1 VDQAQLNW
9 LTNFIWNI
17 ADDVLRDV
25 YVRGKYRDVILPM
38 TVLRRLDAVLEPTK
52 QAVMEMKAALDKEG
66 ITNQDDA
73 LRSASGQAFYNTSP
87 FLLRDLKAR
96 ATQQKLKDDFEAY
109 LDGFSPNVQDILTN
123 FEFRHQIPRLSKAD
137 ALGTLIEKFLD
148 KDINISPF
156 PVGEGGNIMPGLD
169 NHSMGTMFEELVR
182 RFNEDNNEEAGEH
195 WTPRDAVRLMAN
207 LMFLPVADKIESGSY
222 LLYDCACGTGGMLTV
237 AEETLQ
243 QIARAHGKQVATHLY
258 GQEINGE
265 TYAICKADLL
275 LKGDGDAADN
285 IVGGPEHSTL
295 ANDAFRS
302 REFDFML
309 ANPPYGKSWKS
320 DLERM
325 GGKKDLK
332 DPRFVIDHA
341 GDAEYSLVTRSS
353 DGQMLF
359 LANMLSKMKH
369 DTPLGSRIAEVHNG
383 SSLFTG
389 DAGQGES
396 NIRRW
401 IIESDWLEAIVALP
415 LNLFYNTGIATYI
428 WVLSN
433 RKPAHRRGKVQLI
446 DASQWFKPLRKNMGK
461 KNCEL
466 ATDDIQRI
474 CDTFLAFK
482 ETPQSK
488 IFPNA
493 AFGYWKVKVERPL
506 RLHSQLTRPRIET
519 LRYASGD
526 EDIRAALYEQLGDA
540 LFENPASVRQ
550 QLEQLVNDYGKADSE
565 SDDDEGGETT
575 ARKAL
580 PEAKKKKLLNEA
592 TWKRDAQLI
601 ETATRLREALGNGL
615 MEDHN
620 VFLGRVEATLKKL
633 GLKPAAADLKLII
646 NAVSWRVEVAPAVIK
661 KIHKPGKA
669 QPDPLRGLFEAKIDG
684 KTCVVEFEPDSEL
697 RDFEQI
703 PLLEDGGIEAFI
715 RREVLP
721 YTPDAWI
728 VEADTKIGFEV
739 SFTRHFYQPPQ
750 LRTLA
755 EISADILAL
764 EQETE
769 GLLSEITGGAAG

>member
-1 VDQAQLNW
+1 MDQAQLNW
-9 LTNFIWNI
+9 ITNFIWGI
-17 ADDVLRDV
+17 ADDCLRDV
-25 YVRGKYRDVILPM
+25 FVRGKYRDVILPM

-52 QAVMEMKAALDKEG
+52 QAVLDMKAALDKAK

-73 LRSASGQAFYNTSP
+73 LRSASGEAFYNTSP
-87 FLLRDLKAR
+87 FRLRDLKSR
-96 ATQQKLKDDFEAY
+96 KTQQTLKDDFMAY
-109 LDGFSPNVQDILTN
+109 LDGFSPNVQDILKN
-123 FEFRHQIPRLSKAD
+123 FEFRNQIPRLSESD
-137 ALGTLIEKFLD
+137 GLGQLIEKFLD
-148 KDINISPF
+148 KDINLSPRK
-156 PVGEGGNIMPGLD
+156 VGELPGLD
-169 NHSMGTMFEELVR
+169 NHSMGTVFEDLVR
-182 RFNEDNNEEAGEH
+182 MFNEDNNEEAGQH
-195 WTPRDAVRLMAN
+195 WTPRDAVKLMAS
-207 LMFLPVADKIESGSY
+207 LMFMPVADKIESGTY

-243 QIARAHGKQVATHLY
+243 MIAKEHGKKVATHLY
-258 GQEINGE
+258 GQEINAE

-285 IVGGPEHSTL
+285 IVGGPAYSTL
-295 ANDAFRS
+295 SNDQFRS
-302 REFDFML
+302 RTFDFML

-325 GGKKDLK
+325 SGEGSKKDVK
-332 DPRFVIDHA
+332 DPRFLIEHA
-341 GDAEYSLVTRSS
+341 GDPEYSLITRSS

-369 DTPLGSRIAEVHNG
+369 DTSLGSRIAEVHNG

-401 IIESDWLEAIVALP
+401 VIESDWLEAIVALP
-415 LNLFYNTGIATYI
+415 LNMFYNTGIATYV
-428 WVLSN
+428 WVLTN
-433 RKPAHRRGKVQLI
+433 RKPKRRKGKVQLI
-446 DASQWFKPLRKNMGK
+446 DATQWFKPLRKNMGK

-466 ATDDIQRI
+466 ALDDIQRI

-506 RLHSQLTRPRIET
+506 RLHSQLTRERIET

-526 EDIRAALYEQLGDA
+526 EAIRAEIYAELGEA
-540 LFENPASVRQ
+540 LFKKWGATLPA
-550 QLEQLVNDYGKADSE
+550 LEKLLADW
-565 SDDDEGGETT
+565 SDKSDEADTAGEDGTP
-575 ARKAL
+575 KKGL
-580 PEAKKKKLLNEA
+580 PESRKKKLLSEA
-592 TWKRDAQLI
+592 TWKRDAALVA
-601 ETATRLREALGNGL
+601 TATRLRETLGEGL
-615 MEDHN
+615 FEDHN
-620 VFLGRVEATLKKL
+620 IFLEKVDAALKKL
-633 GLKPAAADLKLII
+633 DLKPSASDLKLIVG
-646 NAVSWRVEVAPAVIK
+646 AVSWRVEDAPPVIK
-661 KIHKPGKA
+661 KVHKPGKIKA
-669 QPDPLRGLFEAKIDG
+669 DPLNGLFEAKIDG
-684 KTCVVEFEPDSEL
+684 KTCGVEYEPDSEL

-703 PLLEDGGIEAFI
+703 PLLEEGGIEAFI

-728 VEADTKIGFEV
+728 VEADTKIGYEV

-755 EISADILAL
+755 EISADILKL

-769 GLLSEITGGAAG
+769 GLLSEIIKGVPV